1 MLKNFHITPA
11 LPPFNSPLLFTSSR
25 WHLRQ
30 IVFGGNRGFSI
41 YILGRHYK
49 IDHALEHFIVALETA
64 IIVET
69 EDVV

>member
-1 MLKNFHITPA
+1 M
-11 LPPFNSPLLFTSSR
+11 
-25 WHLRQ
+25 
-30 IVFGGNRGFSI
+30 VFGGNYVGLFVRI
-41 YILGRHYK
+41 MGRHYK